1 MKMRKP
7 KADFKVEDNGS
18 VVLIVPMNRGAREW
32 VDENV
37 YLESWQW
44 IGGGLACEP
53 GMAGDLL
60 AGIDEAGFVCG

>member
-1 MKMRKP
+1 MRKP
-7 KADFKVEDNGS
+7 TADFKVEDNGS

-44 IGGGLACEP
+44 LGGGFACEP
-53 GMAGDLL
+53 RMVGDLL
-60 AGIDEAGFVCG
+60 AGIAEAGFIYG